1 MVILMARVM
10 VTAMAMAM
18 GAMEVHIIKIISDLF
33 GLGLKN

>member
-10 VTAMAMAM
+10 VTAMAM